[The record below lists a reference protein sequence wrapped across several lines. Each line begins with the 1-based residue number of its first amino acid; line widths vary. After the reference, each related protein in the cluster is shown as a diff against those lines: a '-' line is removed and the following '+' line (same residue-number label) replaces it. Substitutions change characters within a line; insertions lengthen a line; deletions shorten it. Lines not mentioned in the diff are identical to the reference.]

1 MGWEEGRGRVEGG
14 VEDEEMILATECNGC
29 GKVLMI
35 GKDEYLSIL
44 EENGNTIEPKAYCSE
59 CQAKKREFMFV
70 FEDLL
75 PIEGWRVFK
84 LLDRYS
90 PVSMDGGRLRRWVVV
105 EKICLE

>member
-1 MGWEEGRGRVEGG
+1 MVSEAEILVERI
-14 VEDEEMILATECNGC
+14 VEKRKPMAD
-29 GKVLMI
+29 KV
-35 GKDEYLSIL
+35 DR
-44 EENGNTIEPKAYCSE
+44 
-59 CQAKKREFMFV
+59 REFMFV

-105 EKICLE
+105 EKICSD

>member
-1 MGWEEGRGRVEGG
+1 MVSEAEILVERI
-14 VEDEEMILATECNGC
+14 VEKRKPMAD
-29 GKVLMI
+29 KV
-35 GKDEYLSIL
+35 DR
-44 EENGNTIEPKAYCSE
+44 
-59 CQAKKREFMFV
+59 REFMFV